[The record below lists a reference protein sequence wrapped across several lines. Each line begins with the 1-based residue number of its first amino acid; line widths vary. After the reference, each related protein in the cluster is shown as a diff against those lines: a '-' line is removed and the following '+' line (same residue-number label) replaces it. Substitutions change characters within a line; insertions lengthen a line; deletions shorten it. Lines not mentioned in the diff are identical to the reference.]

1 MKDKKSLYILLA
13 TLAVLSLILAACG
26 GTSGPTFAS
35 FKLSEK
41 TRQTRTVVTFD
52 IETAL
57 ANRFWISIPAPEKGT
72 SNWTIHNPEGC
83 TASKIDSTGYTIT
96 SETVNIADGTE
107 INSALR
113 LSVECP
119 KPNSDFWLSALKT
132 K

>member
-1 MKDKKSLYILLA
+1 MSTKIWNALRIAMFLMVFL
-13 TLAVLSLILAACG
+13 TACG
-26 GTSGPTFAS
+26 TASGPTFAS
-35 FKLSEK
+35 FKISEK

-83 TASKIDSTGYTIT
+83 TASKIDTSGYTMTNESVSIEDG
-96 SETVNIADGTE
+96 STVST
-107 INSALR
+107 ALR

-119 KPNSDFWLSALKT
+119 KPNSDFWLDAVKT